1 MRRRA
6 RGGLAASPPGA
17 PGCFLFRLL
26 HYWSVCACAREREM
40 APKKTVVIT
49 GASGTIASLVL
60 EALRERYDVRALDL
74 RASDGIAA
82 CDLLGPREQ
91 IRPFFAGADAV
102 VHMAFVPPPSGVS
115 SATTGPGHTSDG
127 GSSDDGAN
135 DKLFA
140 AEHLNVQ
147 MA

>member
-1 MRRRA
+1 M
-6 RGGLAASPPGA
+6 AASPPGA

>member
-1 MRRRA
+1 MRA
-6 RGGLAASPPGA
+6 
-17 PGCFLFRLL
+17 
-26 HYWSVCACAREREM
+26 HEREM

-60 EALRERYDVRALDL
+60 EALRERYNVRALDL
-74 RASDGIAA
+74 RSSEGIAA
-82 CDLLGPREQ
+82 CDLLGPREK

-115 SATTGPGHTSDG
+115 SATTGPGHNSDG
-127 GSSDDGAN
+127 GSSAAGAN
-135 DKLFA
+135 DTLFA